1 MTTTTKP
8 VHAHILRKLITI
20 DGDDMHGHPQTH
32 ESGALVALTADEAAH
47 LVDAGI
53 AERTAVEGSEPT
65 TQGREPGRTFDIRV
79 TRNATSL
86 TWSAVAVLK
95 DLGLAIVARDPERSI
110 ALVALEDAV
119 EEALSYVRE
128 D

>member
-1 MTTTTKP
+1 MTTTAKP
-8 VHAHILRKLITI
+8 VHARILRKLITI

-32 ESGALVALTADEAAH
+32 EAGALVALTADEAAH

-53 AERTAVEGSEPT
+53 AARAAVEGDA
-65 TQGREPGRTFDIRV
+65 TQGREPGRTFDIRL

-86 TWSAVAVLK
+86 TWTATAVLD

>member
-1 MTTTTKP
+1 MTDTAKP
-8 VHAHILRKLITI
+8 VHTRILRKLLTI
-20 DGDDMHGHPQTH
+20 DDNDMHGHPQTH
-32 ESGALVALTADEAAH
+32 DAGALVALTAAEAAH

-53 AERTAVEGSEPT
+53 AERAAVEGDAT
-65 TQGREPGRTFDIRV
+65 HAEPGRTFDIRL

-86 TWSAVAVLK
+86 TWSAVAVLD
-95 DLGLAIVARDPERSI
+95 DLGLAIVARDPERSL

-119 EEALSYVRE
+119 EEVLSHVRE

>member
-1 MTTTTKP
+1 MTTTAKP

-32 ESGALVALTADEAAH
+32 EAGALVALTADEAAH

-53 AERTAVEGSEPT
+53 AERARPVEGDA
-65 TQGREPGRTFDIRV
+65 TQGREPGRTFDIRL

-86 TWSAVAVLK
+86 TWTAVAVLK